1 MILSDKDLIKL
12 IKRGRLSISSFNVNT
27 ILETGHINLHLAPRL
42 LKYKDNILDLKNNI
56 VPLTDEIYL
65 SESGY
70 ELKSGEFL
78 LGSTIESI
86 SMPDDHF
93 GFIETKGDIA
103 RAGIQVHN
111 ADGHIDPG
119 FIGNVTLEI
128 KNNANHS
135 ILIYS
140 NLPFAVLYVFKL
152 TSKQAKPYQGK
163 YQNQT
168 GPTVYKKH

>member
-12 IKRGRLSISSFNVNT
+12 IKEGRLSISSFDVNT
-27 ILETGHINLHLAPRL
+27 ILETGHIDLHLASRL
-42 LKYKDNILDLKNNI
+42 LKYKNNILDLKNNI
-56 VPLTDEIYL
+56 VPPTDEIYL

-103 RAGIQVHN
+103 RAGIQIHN
-111 ADGHIDPG
+111 TDGHIDPG
-119 FIGNVTLEI
+119 FVGNITLEI

-140 NLPFAVLYVFKL
+140 NLPFAVLYIFKL
-152 TSKQAKPYQGK
+152 TSKQTKPYQGK